1 MDDSN
6 KLVAQDEP
14 IQQFAQC
21 HVGILK
27 KLDML
32 GELPALLEPAAR
44 AREIADQAV
53 HFFREAIFEHHLDE
67 ERELFPAVLITAKQG
82 DERERVRSMVNRLT
96 DEHRGLE
103 ATWKR
108 LESGLRKVAKGQA
121 VDIPVFELEALI
133 AQYRSHAQYEEDEFL
148 PMSQEILGHQSN
160 HMAALGM
167 SLHIRHQKKPANW
180 YVLDALSRSRET
192 Y

>member
-1 MDDSN
+1 MDKSN
-6 KLVAQDEP
+6 SFVAQDEP

-21 HVGILK
+21 HVGILE

-44 AREIADQAV
+44 AREVADQAV

-67 ERELFPAVLITAKQG
+67 ERELFPAVLNNAKQG
-82 DERERVRSMVNRLT
+82 DERDKVQSMVSRLT

-121 VDIPVFELEALI
+121 VDLNVSDLEALTS
-133 AQYRSHAQYEEDEFL
+133 QYRIHVQYEEVEFL
-148 PMSQEILGHQSN
+148 PLSQEILGRQSN

-167 SLHIRHQKKPANW
+167 SLHIRHQKMPANW
-180 YVLDALSRSRET
+180 YVLKAFSHSRET

>member
-1 MDDSN
+1 MDESN
-6 KLVAQDEP
+6 NLAAQDEP
-14 IQQFAQC
+14 IQQFSQC

-32 GELPALLEPAAR
+32 SELPALLEPAAR

-67 ERELFPAVLITAKQG
+67 ERELFPAVLNTAKHG
-82 DERERVRSMVNRLT
+82 DERDKVQSMVNQLT

-103 ATWKR
+103 AAWKR

-121 VDIPVFELEALI
+121 VDMSVSDLEALI
-133 AQYRSHAQYEEDEFL
+133 AQYRSHAQYEETEFL
-148 PMSQEILGHQSN
+148 PMSQEILGRQSN

-167 SLHIRHQKKPANW
+167 SLHIRHQKKPTNW
-180 YVLDALSRSRET
+180 YVLEALSRTRLM
-192 Y
+192 